1 MTEKELLRKEY
12 LNKTASLTVAEKKEA
27 SLIIADKLLNC
38 DIIRNSKNINVYLSF
53 KNEVDTSFLIKKL
66 TDCKKNLSAPV
77 LNGET
82 LKAVCLNENTGFTF
96 NRYNIKEPQ
105 GKVQQDIDVVIVPL
119 VAFDGSLTRLGRGK
133 GYYDRF
139 LKETNAFKLGIA
151 FSSQQAERLPCSK
164 LDVKLDAVITEKD
177 IFTANG
183 KNYI

>member
-1 MTEKELLRKEY
+1 MQ
-12 LNKTASLTVAEKKEA
+12 
-27 SLIIADKLLNC
+27 
-38 DIIRNSKNINVYLSF
+38 
-53 KNEVDTSFLIKKL
+53 
-66 TDCKKNLSAPV
+66 KNLSAPV

>member
-1 MTEKELLRKEY
+1 MMKIYSALILMFALGIATVSCSINELETD
-12 LNKTASLTVAEKKEA
+12 NK
-27 SLIIADKLLNC
+27 
-38 DIIRNSKNINVYLSF
+38 
-53 KNEVDTSFLIKKL
+53 
-66 TDCKKNLSAPV
+66 
-77 LNGET
+77 
-82 LKAVCLNENTGFTF
+82 
-96 NRYNIKEPQ
+96 YNIKEPQ

-151 FSSQQAERLPCSK
+151 FSSQQAEKLPCSK